1 MRNGY
6 FLGNALDRT
15 QDIEGEEDEIPDL
28 DVLHAPFTIYHRQ
41 GSVCAFFFLIS
52 ALLYFV
58 NDFNLKKKTH
68 HIMILL

>member
-28 DVLHAPFTIYHRQ
+28 DILYAPFTIYHKQ
-41 GSVCAFFFLIS
+41 GSVRTFLVFHSFFP
-52 ALLYFV
+52 
-58 NDFNLKKKTH
+58 LKGETKY
-68 HIMILL
+68 III